1 MAIRDILIVST
12 VLVLAI
18 LALRRP
24 WIGVMNWTWLSIMNP
39 HRYAWGFAYD
49 APLAAI
55 AAISTLVGLLF
66 TKERRTPFQGAPTAW
81 LLLLTIWISLSWLLG
96 YDPVGDYPQWN
107 KVMKIY
113 FMTFVALSLLYTKH
127 HIVAFAWVTAGS
139 LAALASKG
147 GYFTIVTG
155 GNNRVWGPPGSFIE
169 DNNEF
174 ALATILAIPLLHFL
188 QLQLKKGW
196 RRHVM
201 STIMLLCAFS
211 AIGSQSRGALLA
223 IVAMGVVLWWR
234 STRKSQIA
242 LIILLALIMILP
254 FMPETWWSRMDTI
267 QDYQQDASAMG
278 RINAW
283 LVALEVAKHNFFGG
297 GMSYQHD
304 AYFLA
309 YGTYETTV
317 RAAHS
322 IYLQML
328 GNHGY
333 IGLFFFLMMWLTTYG
348 TAGKLRKLAQG
359 EKEATWVAQL
369 GAMVQVSLVAYA
381 VGGAFL
387 SLSYFDLPYNMMV
400 MVVLAR
406 KWIENKAWEIEPK
419 ISFFEYAGLTRKK
432 Q

>member
-1 MAIRDILIVST
+1 
-12 VLVLAI
+12 
-18 LALRRP
+18 
-24 WIGVMNWTWLSIMNP
+24 
-39 HRYAWGFAYD
+39 
-49 APLAAI
+49 
-55 AAISTLVGLLF
+55 
-66 TKERRTPFQGAPTAW
+66 
-81 LLLLTIWISLSWLLG
+81 
-96 YDPVGDYPQWN
+96 
-107 KVMKIY
+107 
-113 FMTFVALSLLYTKH
+113 
-127 HIVAFAWVTAGS
+127 
-139 LAALASKG
+139 
-147 GYFTIVTG
+147 
-155 GNNRVWGPPGSFIE
+155 
-169 DNNEF
+169 
-174 ALATILAIPLLHFL
+174 
-188 QLQLKKGW
+188 
-196 RRHVM
+196 
-201 STIMLLCAFS
+201 
-211 AIGSQSRGALLA
+211 
-223 IVAMGVVLWWR
+223 
-234 STRKSQIA
+234 
-242 LIILLALIMILP
+242 
-254 FMPETWWSRMDTI
+254 
-267 QDYQQDASAMG
+267 MG